1 MELRVNE
8 IQLPAK
14 IDFNYE
20 ELKTQLTERCE
31 EYRTSVYTEDSIKS
45 AKADRAMLNRL
56 KDSLNAERL
65 RRQKEYMRPFEDF
78 KIRIDELIGIID
90 AASSAIDGQVKAFEE
105 LEKEKKK
112 ADISAIFDGL
122 KADKDKNIPEFV
134 VLVNVWD
141 QRWLNKS
148 KTLKTIAEEMTGKL
162 EQIVSSVS
170 VIEST
175 CQTDAEKS
183 AAMSNFKR
191 TFDVREALT
200 AAREV
205 AEEMKR
211 REAAKLEAERRA
223 EALAQD
229 NTVQGAQRAE
239 NTAETIRVE
248 SLPQEPETPVSE
260 APERAER
267 VQKVVVSITAKES
280 QFSAVNE
287 LFRNLKTLGI
297 TYTIESKEEI

>member
-105 LEKEKKK
+105 LEKEKKN